1 MSRATIT
8 ALERWLAEYRE
19 LPPELRQD
27 IQKMI
32 ELGDRQRLEIET
44 LKRKLQGQ
52 QHTMDDYVATLK
64 RTIEELR
71 RDQADDAT
79 LMQGLETA
87 LAVARHELKSRR
99 EAERLERGD

>member
-1 MSRATIT
+1 MSRATII
-8 ALERWLAEYRE
+8 ALERWLTDYRG
-19 LPPELRQD
+19 LPSELRQD
-27 IQKMI
+27 IQNMI
-32 ELGDRQRLEIET
+32 KLADKQRLEIET
-44 LKRKLQGQ
+44 LKRTVQAM
-52 QHTMDDYVATLK
+52 QHTSGDDVSTLK

-71 RDQADDAT
+71 RDQAEDAK